1 MWSCYTFDENID
13 NLNSEQQKEIEFYKN
28 LIHFLNL
35 SDKLIFLCD
44 SKNELKDERINELIN
59 KFSTEEKKIEKKIFY
74 LNNKIIYENNNEK
87 ENEDEWNKLMD
98 NVNKLKDMIKK
109 EKSKEVKN
117 NEFFEYLLK
126 DNESEVRQ
134 YFEKLENKAQHYFNY
149 FLAQIKYE
157 KEKDRSN
164 IFMAVINKII
174 RKINEGHK
182 TIIYRLNLKNELNSY
197 RIRFPF
203 VVHYLNYLYF
213 HQMYSKQNKFS
224 YLKFL
229 K

>member
-1 MWSCYTFDENID
+1 MNDIILKISNMKIYFVCYTFDENID

-87 ENEDEWNKLMD
+87 ENEDEWNKLRD

-134 YFEKLENKAQHYFNY
+134 YFEKLENKAQNYFNY

-182 TIIYRLNLKNELNSY
+182 TIKLEDDEIEFIND
-197 RIRFPF
+197 
-203 VVHYLNYLYF
+203 
-213 HQMYSKQNKFS
+213 NK
-224 YLKFL
+224 
-229 K
+229 